1 MVKGKPQAAKSSS
14 GRRSAPSSKAT
25 TASPAPTT
33 QYSSKAAKACCGCG
47 TVVNDGSKA
56 LQCDGCM
63 SPEIWKCAD
72 CLHLTGEI
80 YDHLV
85 SNSDVPLKWFC
96 ESCDK
101 LAMDKICNPAGHS
114 NKLESLISAIE
125 KLMERYES
133 IEKKLDSKC
142 DISESAKLDSRITQL
157 EGNFIDMKKDLDC
170 RLAALAEEI
179 KASPCPVA
187 ADREVV
193 IPDEDLI
200 KCVVKEELSRKTE
213 EELNMENRKRNI
225 IIYRVPEK
233 ETNDI
238 VERKTSDAVFVRD
251 LMDGVFDMKVDE
263 QDIEKMYRLG
273 RWSEDKIRPLL
284 VSFKCQEQKQHV
296 MENLRNLKQP
306 IEKFRGISVSHDRHP
321 KEREEIKRLLQEAK
335 DEHINTASDDVGNY
349 KFIVVGQAQRRK
361 VIKFKRN
368 TAA

>member
-1 MVKGKPQAAKSSS
+1 MVKGKPQATKGQS
-14 GRRSAPSSKAT
+14 GRKSALSSKAT
-25 TASPAPTT
+25 ASSPAPTA
-33 QYSSKAAKACCGCG
+33 QPKSAKVCCGCG
-47 TVVNDGSKA
+47 SMVSDGSKA

-96 ESCDK
+96 DSCDK
-101 LAMDKICNPAGHS
+101 LAMDKICNPAGHP
-114 NKLESLISAIE
+114 NKLDSLISAIE
-125 KLMERYES
+125 KLMGRYES
-133 IEKKLDSKC
+133 IEKKLENKC
-142 DISESAKLDSRITQL
+142 DISEVAKLDSRMTQL
-157 EGNFIDMKKDLDC
+157 EGNFSDMEQDLDC
-170 RLAALAEEI
+170 RLVALAEQI

-187 ADREVV
+187 ADREVA

-213 EELNMENRKRNI
+213 EEQNIENRKRNI

-233 ETNDI
+233 KTSDI

-251 LMDGVFDMKVDE
+251 LLDAVFDMKLDE

-273 RWSEDKIRPLL
+273 RWSEDKI
-284 VSFKCQEQKQHV
+284 QHV

-335 DEHINTASDDVGNY
+335 EEHINTANDDVGNY

-361 VIKFKRN
+361 VIKVKRN
-368 TAA
+368 TAAQI